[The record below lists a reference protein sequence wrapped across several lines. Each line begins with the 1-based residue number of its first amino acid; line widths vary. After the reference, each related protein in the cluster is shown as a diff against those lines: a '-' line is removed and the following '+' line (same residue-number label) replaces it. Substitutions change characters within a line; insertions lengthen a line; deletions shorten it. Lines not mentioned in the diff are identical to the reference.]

1 MLLPMNKRRLLAI
14 LLVLLVLVVAGVTGR
29 GLLLRLV
36 EGEGRAV
43 IEALQPGVDVELTEI
58 RFSET
63 RLGVRKY
70 LLEANSATYSAHGIS
85 LMKQIEVT
93 FFDVDGRETMWL
105 RADEGDLFGSN
116 QSVKLRGDVVLTGSR
131 GFILK
136 TDDLTYN
143 KDDDRLQTD
152 ATVLLE
158 SPQGILRGR
167 GLIVAPEQERLQL
180 LHDVSGELGARLVEV
195 KPRNGQG

>member
-36 EGEGRAV
+36 GGEGRAV